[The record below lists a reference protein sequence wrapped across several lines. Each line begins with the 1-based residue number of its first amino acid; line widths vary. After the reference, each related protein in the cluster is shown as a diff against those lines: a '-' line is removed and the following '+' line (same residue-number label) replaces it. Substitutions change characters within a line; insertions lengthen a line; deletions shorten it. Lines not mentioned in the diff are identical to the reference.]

1 MWFAVTV
8 FLCLALLPMTVGMI
22 VGMNRNL
29 PRRKMLNFSILSS
42 VTMFVFAMLGILLA
56 FVISLI
62 ADISY
67 MYWILT
73 AFAAALIIYK
83 AFRWKQY
90 AIIFYT
96 DSKMNLLL
104 STVTF
109 GLDVMLA
116 SMGCYMLGR
125 EAIIAALCFLAFA
138 VAFGVSGLFL
148 GLKSNSPNAI
158 SIPLF
163 SSGIIM
169 MVLTI
174 IHHFL

>member
-1 MWFAVTV
+1 MWFVVAV
-8 FLCLALLPMTVGMI
+8 FLALALLPMTVGMI

-42 VTMFVFAMLGILLA
+42 VTMFIFAILGILLA
-56 FVISLI
+56 FVINLI

-67 MYWILT
+67 MYWILI
-73 AFAAALIIYK
+73 AFAAALIIYQ
-83 AFRWKQY
+83 AFKWKQY

-96 DSKMNLLL
+96 DNKNNLLL
-104 STVTF
+104 STITF

-116 SMGCYMLGR
+116 SMGCYMSSKD
-125 EAIIAALCFLAFA
+125 AFIVTLCFLAFA
-138 VAFGVSGLFL
+138 VVFGVLGLFL
-148 GLKSNSPNAI
+148 GLKSNSPKTV

-163 SSGIIM
+163 SSGIFM

-174 IHHFL
+174 IHHLS